1 MASGSLPPGT
11 LKGLGPELNFEE
23 VRKFVEGASSSCLRL
38 LVDDDDETVQTN
50 GHPSASSKPARTR
63 KGRYLVA
70 KRAIKVGELGCLA
83 TELSHIWGRRWCNS
97 ISTRSYKKRH
107 FFVLLAIAFSESSD
121 QTGSSIV
128 IVCDMRNNAILPC
141 RAVKWAR
148 YLGPQLDMCSTFRA
162 ERCKRLEAA
171 ERNWVAH
178 RRLWFS
184 RTSLRFRLLVFKSL
198 YVSALLSGCKAFV
211 LSHRDYALFDSRIAG
226 KLRKLLKGTACAKDV
241 APDGSVKYYGTP
253 AGSYNS
259 KVFNEEFLALMD
271 DDSWEEE
278 LGDDELHPCSP
289 LIDCVAGLLLS
300 KRKAL
305 THEDEELRALAAE
318 RVRQFWS
325 LVRTSI
331 SESVPADA
339 ASEIFKVL
347 KEEFQ
352 KIVSVE
358 ELHAALHT
366 IACNRFG
373 GGETDL
379 DMMYAGSM
387 FEHSCTPNI
396 FLSTWQAGKSD
407 GRHHYRAL
415 RDIPEGEALSIDY
428 LLLPDGYLP
437 TPDRAEILGRWGF
450 VCSCARCTSLPDLS
464 RTFVCPHC
472 GKPELCPSSPSR
484 RKYPGAIDPDG
495 AAVTGDDTETMV
507 CRSCGRRPT
516 PEALA
521 KADAHEVDLRRRR
534 GEGSPWFGGPARQ
547 QDDSVDDLPA
557 VPIGGDGTLGDCHY
571 AVFGYAWGCMRTGP
585 QEIED
590 LQDYATAIEALLRCL
605 SRFYDTDC
613 HPQLLSLYHTM
624 GALTANDI
632 EVQKKWLGLERR
644 CLERYYPE
652 ECEKQD
658 DEIMRMCQ
666 GRGGP
671 QGEEDKNAQNG
682 TEVSPSEKE
691 RATLAPPTEP
701 ELPPAVADLRA
712 GRWPQSIPKKQDVA
726 AAAVHNFQPPPR
738 GVITGPEDAIGMDSM
753 D

>member
-70 KRAIKVGELGCLA
+70 KRAIKVGE
-83 TELSHIWGRRWCNS
+83 
-97 ISTRSYKKRH
+97 
-107 FFVLLAIAFSESSD
+107 
-121 QTGSSIV
+121 V
-128 IVCDMRNNAILPC
+128 ILR
-141 RAVKWAR
+141 
-148 YLGPQLDMCSTFRA
+148 
-162 ERCKRLEAA
+162 ERPL
-171 ERNWVAH
+171 
-178 RRLWFS
+178 
-184 RTSLRFRLLVFKSL
+184 
-198 YVSALLSGCKAFV
+198 
-211 LSHRDYALFDSRIAG
+211 
-226 KLRKLLKGTACAKDV
+226 
-241 APDGSVKYYGTP
+241 YYGTP

-534 GEGSPWFGGPARQ
+534 GEGSPWFG
-547 QDDSVDDLPA
+547 
-557 VPIGGDGTLGDCHY
+557 DGTLGDCHY